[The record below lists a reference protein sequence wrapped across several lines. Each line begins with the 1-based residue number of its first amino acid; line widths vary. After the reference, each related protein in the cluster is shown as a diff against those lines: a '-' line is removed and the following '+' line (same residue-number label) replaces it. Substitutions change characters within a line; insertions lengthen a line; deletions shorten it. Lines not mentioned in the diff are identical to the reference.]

1 MSRVSVLGRDTNY
14 NNYYLYMHLLCSSFS
29 FVTKAADNFSNGN
42 NNNNTGFT
50 RGLVPSPLPK
60 GNFHTKCGNYLSE
73 VGSERDHA
81 WILCCCCRLQHRFWS
96 TFKKIIRKWKVILNI
111 TVRLRHCYYFFSLLS
126 TSSTDY
132 CLCWLI
138 SRSVND

>member
-60 GNFHTKCGNYLSE
+60 GNFHTSYGNSFSSQRSSMLLLFPKNYQHVLCTRTNHAKEKIKTSPLFASQKC
-73 VGSERDHA
+73 
-81 WILCCCCRLQHRFWS
+81 S
-96 TFKKIIRKWKVILNI
+96 TTLHFR
-111 TVRLRHCYYFFSLLS
+111 SAQ
-126 TSSTDY
+126 SS
-132 CLCWLI
+132 
-138 SRSVND
+138 